1 MEVTMKSELDYWI
14 NLDRKRERVLQ
25 RIKKLK
31 LKRKEAKCKNK
42 VKSSNTSA
50 SVS

>member
-31 LKRKEAKCKNK
+31 KKNVRRKSKAIKEKE
-42 VKSSNTSA
+42 V
-50 SVS
+50 

>member
-1 MEVTMKSELDYWI
+1 MKSELNYWI

-31 LKRKEAKCKNK
+31 KKNVRRKSKAIKEKE
-42 VKSSNTSA
+42 V
-50 SVS
+50 